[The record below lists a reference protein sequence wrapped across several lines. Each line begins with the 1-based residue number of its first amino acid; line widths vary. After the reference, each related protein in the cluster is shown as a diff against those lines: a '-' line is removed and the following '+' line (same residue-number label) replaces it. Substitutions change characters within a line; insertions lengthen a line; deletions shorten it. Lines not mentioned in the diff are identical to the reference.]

1 MARSLTIFPA
11 GNKAKCL
18 SLVNHTTKSTH
29 HHHCEIKSCGEGEVF
44 YQLHL
49 SRGIPHLSYNF
60 IPLQEVEKQERTNF
74 LRAKLGQ

>member
-1 MARSLTIFPA
+1 MFPA

-18 SLVNHTTKSTH
+18 SSVNHTTKSTH
-29 HHHCEIKSCGEGEVF
+29 HCEINSSGGDDDVF

-60 IPLQEVEKQERTNF
+60 IPFQEVEKQERTNF

>member
-1 MARSLTIFPA
+1 MFRA

-18 SLVNHTTKSTH
+18 SSVNHTTKLTH
-29 HHHCEIKSCGEGEVF
+29 HHHHCQINSRGGYDDVF

-60 IPLQEVEKQERTNF
+60 IPFQEVEKQERTNF
-74 LRAKLGQ
+74 SRAKLGQ